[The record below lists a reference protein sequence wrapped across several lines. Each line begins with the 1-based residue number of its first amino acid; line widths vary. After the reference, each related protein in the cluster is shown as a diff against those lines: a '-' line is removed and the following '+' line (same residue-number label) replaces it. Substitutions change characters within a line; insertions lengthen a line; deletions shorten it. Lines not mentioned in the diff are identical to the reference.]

1 MTKDRDHDWE
11 RIEAQY
17 SAGSMSLREIA
28 SEHGLTEGSIR
39 KRAKR
44 DSWTRDLTA
53 KVRAKADALVR
64 KDTVR
69 TEVRKESAS
78 ETLTVEVEASVQA
91 RIRLSHRTDI
101 QRGKRIT
108 NALME
113 ELEGLTKPETPKK
126 GRLPLKERASILKQL
141 SDTQRVQVAME
152 REAFGIVQMVE
163 DNDTGAGPALDPVEG
178 ARRLVFALHRA
189 AKLKKAKD

>member
-1 MTKDRDHDWE
+1 MAKERNADWE

-28 SEHGLTEGSIR
+28 AEHQLTEGAIR

-44 DSWTRDLTA
+44 DTWTRDLSA

-64 KDTVR
+64 KDLVR
-69 TEVRKESAS
+69 TEVRKETVT
-78 ETLTVEVEASVQA
+78 ETVTVEVEATVQA

-108 NALME
+108 NSLME
-113 ELEGLTKPETPKK
+113 ELETQATKPKK
-126 GRLPLKERASILKQL
+126 LPLKERASILKQL
-141 SDTQRVQVAME
+141 TDTQRVQVALE
-152 REAFGIVQMVE
+152 REAFGIAQMVE
-163 DNDTGAGPALDPVEG
+163 NTPDGSPEMTPERIAEG
-178 ARRLVFALHRA
+178 ARRMAFVLHRA
-189 AKLKKAKD
+189 ALLMKG